1 MSTSARDEAFFGCV
15 LGELEVDM
23 RRYVAPLAAA
33 LVAAAAIFA
42 PTASARDSFSIAIG
56 APGFAVGYASPGY
69 GYAYVPPPVYYAP
82 RAYYAPPPVYYSP
95 RVVYY
100 GYRPWHHRRHYYYP
114 Y

>member
-1 MSTSARDEAFFGCV
+1 MSTSARNEPFLGCV
-15 LGELEVDM
+15 LRELEVDM

-33 LVAAAAIFA
+33 TLVAAAFFA
-42 PTASARDSFSIAIG
+42 PSASARDSCSIAIG

-69 GYAYVPPPVYYAP
+69 AYAPPPVYYYEP
-82 RAYYAPPPVYYSP
+82 RVYYAPPPVYYSP